1 MQVKDIMT
9 RDVEMISSD
18 AKIVEA
24 AQKMKLLEIG
34 ALPVWEG
41 DELVGILTDRDI
53 TVRAIANGKDPAA
66 TRVSEIMTPEIFYCY
81 QDDDIQHAAQLM
93 EEKCIRRLLVLG
105 SESEPVGFISLADL
119 SVKTRD
125 EHLSGEVLEKVSE
138 PACPHR

>member
-18 AKIVEA
+18 AKIIEA

-41 DELVGILTDRDI
+41 DELVGIITDRDI

-66 TRVSEIMTPEIFYCY
+66 AQVSEIMTPQIFYCY
-81 QDDDIQHAAQLM
+81 QDDDIRHAARMM
-93 EEKCIRRLLVLG
+93 EEKSVRRLLVLG
-105 SESEPVGFISLADL
+105 SESEPVGFLSLADF
-119 SVKTRD
+119 SVKCRD
-125 EHLSGEVLEKVSE
+125 ERLTGEVLEKVSE

>member
-9 RDVEMISSD
+9 RDVEMINSD
-18 AKIVEA
+18 AKIIEA

-41 DELVGILTDRDI
+41 DELVGIITDRDI

-66 TRVSEIMTPEIFYCY
+66 AQVSEIMTPQIFYCY
-81 QDDDIQHAAQLM
+81 QDDDIRHAARMM
-93 EEKCIRRLLVLG
+93 EEKSVRRLLVLG
-105 SESEPVGFISLADL
+105 SESEPVGFLSLADF
-119 SVKTRD
+119 SVKCRD
-125 EHLSGEVLEKVSE
+125 EHLTGEVLEKVSE